1 VRPRSPRFRTR
12 LLAILLAFALVP
24 AALLTVA
31 WGAALWRTAP
41 LVTGSRAWERIAT
54 SGENAIAAARQ
65 GRLTAQQRAALEAHE
80 QELRSSLEQARRYR
94 YLAARTA
101 VALAIGAFVALGLL
115 ALIAS
120 RVAGH
125 LSRQLSR
132 PIDELVG
139 WTDRIAHAEALPE
152 TPKRRG
158 APEFE
163 TLRRGMR
170 RMGEELADARRQ
182 AVEAERLRAFRE
194 SARRVAHELKNP
206 LTPIRLAA
214 SRIAASPDP
223 QLREPIDVLNTE
235 TERLERMAR
244 SFAQFGRMPEGTAAD
259 VDIAE
264 LTRYAAVSMVP
275 RPIELK
281 VDVEPGLPMVR
292 GHYDSLAGAI
302 SNVVLNAAEACGE
315 NGQVSV
321 RVSNAIVDGTRAVR
335 VAISDTGRG
344 IAPAKLDEI
353 WEPYITDKP
362 GGTGLGLA
370 IARQAVLAHG
380 GSVGAQSTPG
390 KGTTVELVIPV
401 RLPTAD

>member
-1 VRPRSPRFRTR
+1 MRPRSPRFRTR

-24 AALLTVA
+24 AALLTLA

-41 LVTGSRAWERIAT
+41 LVTGSQAWERIAS

-65 GRLTAQQRAALEAHE
+65 GRLTVQQRAALEAHE

-101 VALAIGAFVALGLL
+101 VALAIAAFVALGLL

-139 WTDRIAHAEALPE
+139 WTDRIAHAEPLPE

-163 TLRRGMR
+163 TLRSGMR
-170 RMGEELADARRQ
+170 RMGEELADARRE

-223 QLREPIDVLNTE
+223 QLREPIDVLKTE

-244 SFAQFGRMPEGTAAD
+244 SFAQFGRMPEGAAAD

-275 RPIELK
+275 RPIQLNVE
-281 VDVEPGLPMVR
+281 VEPGLPLVH

-302 SNVVLNAAEACGE
+302 SNVVLNAAEACGAQ
-315 NGQVSV
+315 GQVSV
-321 RVSNAIVDGTRAVR
+321 RVSNATLNGTRAVR
-335 VAISDTGRG
+335 VAISDTGGG

-380 GSVGAQSTPG
+380 GSVGAESTPG
-390 KGTTVELVIPV
+390 EGTTVELVIPV
-401 RLPTAD
+401 RPPATH